1 MVVKSMFVTKGGRL
15 SGGVSVTILRTPY
28 ILPQTNVSWTRANNS
43 RLRTPYSPY
52 IFGQLHNSIVTG
64 CCQFGTTTIYCPL
77 SSLLISSVI
86 LFPFRFASYTI
97 NYGVRSSI
105 LHYQS
110 RRISRDSLQ
119 HFVHGPP
126 LLYNC
131 SSFFSSV
138 FLLVRVFLAMEPTS
152 QSTAPQQARQQPVYD
167 IRNGGHYGKLA

>member
-110 RRISRDSLQ
+110 RRISRAIPYNISFTDRPYYTIVLLFSPVYFSL
-119 HFVHGPP
+119 
-126 LLYNC
+126 
-131 SSFFSSV
+131 SAFFSPWN
-138 FLLVRVFLAMEPTS
+138 LLHKALHHSRLGNNLYMTS
-152 QSTAPQQARQQPVYD
+152 EMAD
-167 IRNGGHYGKLA
+167 ITVS